1 MHFIPDLALL
11 LPFTVAGIILA
22 ITPGPDMTLF
32 VGRALS
38 EGTRSGIACMAGA
51 MTGLLVHT
59 VLVAAGLSA
68 LIVAA
73 PTAFLLLK
81 LAGALYL
88 LWLAWQA
95 LRKGSAFSPDVAPR
109 SPRPWLH
116 NWLTGVSIDLLNPK
130 VVLFFLTFLPQFV
143 SASDPHAPG
152 KLIFFGFWLVALSI
166 LICLPMVLAAG
177 RFAAI
182 LRGNPRVTRA
192 IDWLFA
198 GIFSAFAV
206 RILLTEGR

>member
-1 MHFIPDLALL
+1 
-11 LPFTVAGIILA
+11 
-22 ITPGPDMTLF
+22 
-32 VGRALS
+32 
-38 EGTRSGIACMAGA
+38 RSGIACMAGA

-152 KLIFFGFWLVALSI
+152 KL
-166 LICLPMVLAAG
+166 
-177 RFAAI
+177 
-182 LRGNPRVTRA
+182 
-192 IDWLFA
+192 
-198 GIFSAFAV
+198 
-206 RILLTEGR
+206 